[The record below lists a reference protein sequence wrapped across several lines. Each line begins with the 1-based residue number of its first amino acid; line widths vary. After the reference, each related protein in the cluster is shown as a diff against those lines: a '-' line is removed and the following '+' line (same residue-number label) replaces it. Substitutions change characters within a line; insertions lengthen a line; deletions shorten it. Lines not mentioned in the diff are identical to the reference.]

1 MLQIELDYVHSEA
14 FGCEALAT
22 PSGVLRENVDLS
34 MCSIFLCYPVAN
46 RNSQFWWNRTVF
58 LF

>member
-46 RNSQFWWNRTVF
+46 RNSQF
-58 LF
+58 